1 MQYDFDTPIDRTHT
15 WSIKHDF
22 KKENGKADDILPLWV
37 ADMDFR
43 SPDSVVEA
51 LKKAVDHG
59 IFGYSRADESYF
71 DAVAAWYQKR
81 HHLTLQPEWMTCTP
95 GIVFALSIAVRAF
108 TQEGDAVLIQPPV
121 YHPFSR
127 AILRNKRTLVEN
139 PLVLKD
145 GHYEMDLEEL
155 EQKVLDEHVKLM
167 ILCNPHNPVG
177 RVWTREELTALADI
191 CLRHHV
197 YVISDEIHGDFVW
210 QGHEQ
215 TPYAS
220 ISEEACLHSM
230 MCTAPSKTFNLAGMA
245 TSNLFIPDPEMR
257 RKFRSELLDVGQEN
271 MNRLGLFACRAAM
284 KAAVYYDLQDMSK
297 TGTKVSVN
305 RGRLQ
310 LLGLAI
316 HVAGD
321 TYAHKAMVDVTDGGK
336 ELDTIYA
343 KHLNNI
349 KPYLVKPAQGM
360 TPIINKAKSSEGLT
374 TAHLGQNYFKND
386 KVSKKR
392 ANDYYTDSI
401 TYMAKRYSVAT
412 QVATGKLLNYYNNK
426 ANFSIFVFCPYELKK
441 KGNQTYASIYNYKLL
456 KLTQNVQDAGY
467 RYADYSTGKNN
478 TYNTSDWSRLS
489 HN

>member
-145 GHYEMDLEEL
+145 GHYEMDLEDL

-197 YVISDEIHGDFVW
+197 FVISVEFHGVFVW
-210 QGHEQ
+210 HGHEQ

-220 ISEEACLHSM
+220 ISEDACLHSM

-271 MNRLGLFACRAAM
+271 MNRLGLFACRAAYEGGGEWLDQLIGYLAGNLALVRDFC
-284 KAAVYYDLQDMSK
+284 KNRVPQIQLVEPE
-297 TGTKVSVN
+297 GTY
-305 RGRLQ
+305 
-310 LLGLAI
+310 LAWL
-316 HVAGD
+316 D
-321 TYAHKAMVDVTDGGK
+321 CR
-336 ELDTIYA
+336 EL
-343 KHLNNI
+343 
-349 KPYLVKPAQGM
+349 GM
-360 TPIINKAKSSEGLT
+360 TDDELMAFFSDEAKVWLDPGTHSGEQGSGFMRFNLGSSRSVIAQALDQIE
-374 TAHLGQNYFKND
+374 AAW
-386 KVSKKR
+386 KKR
-392 ANDYYTDSI
+392 NA
-401 TYMAKRYSVAT
+401 
-412 QVATGKLLNYYNNK
+412 
-426 ANFSIFVFCPYELKK
+426 
-441 KGNQTYASIYNYKLL
+441 
-456 KLTQNVQDAGY
+456 
-467 RYADYSTGKNN
+467 
-478 TYNTSDWSRLS
+478 
-489 HN
+489 

>member
-145 GHYEMDLEEL
+145 GHYEMDLVDL

-271 MNRLGLFACRAAM
+271 MNRLGLFACRAAYEGGGEWLDQLIGYLAGNLALVRDFC
-284 KAAVYYDLQDMSK
+284 KNRVPQIQLVEPE
-297 TGTKVSVN
+297 GTY
-305 RGRLQ
+305 
-310 LLGLAI
+310 LAWL
-316 HVAGD
+316 D
-321 TYAHKAMVDVTDGGK
+321 CR
-336 ELDTIYA
+336 EL
-343 KHLNNI
+343 
-349 KPYLVKPAQGM
+349 GM
-360 TPIINKAKSSEGLT
+360 TDDELMAFFSNEAKVWLDPGTHSGEQGSGFMRFNLGSSRSVIAQALDQIE
-374 TAHLGQNYFKND
+374 AAW
-386 KVSKKR
+386 KKR
-392 ANDYYTDSI
+392 NA
-401 TYMAKRYSVAT
+401 
-412 QVATGKLLNYYNNK
+412 
-426 ANFSIFVFCPYELKK
+426 
-441 KGNQTYASIYNYKLL
+441 
-456 KLTQNVQDAGY
+456 
-467 RYADYSTGKNN
+467 
-478 TYNTSDWSRLS
+478 
-489 HN
+489 

>member
-271 MNRLGLFACRAAM
+271 MNRLGLFACRAAYEGGGEWLDQLIGYLAGNLALVRDFC
-284 KAAVYYDLQDMSK
+284 KNRVPQIQLVEPE
-297 TGTKVSVN
+297 GTY
-305 RGRLQ
+305 
-310 LLGLAI
+310 LAWL
-316 HVAGD
+316 D
-321 TYAHKAMVDVTDGGK
+321 CR
-336 ELDTIYA
+336 EL
-343 KHLNNI
+343 
-349 KPYLVKPAQGM
+349 GM
-360 TPIINKAKSSEGLT
+360 TDDELMAFFSNEAKVWLDPGTHSGEQGSGFMRFNLGSSRSVIAQALDQIE
-374 TAHLGQNYFKND
+374 AAWKNG
-386 KVSKKR
+386 
-392 ANDYYTDSI
+392 
-401 TYMAKRYSVAT
+401 M
-412 QVATGKLLNYYNNK
+412 
-426 ANFSIFVFCPYELKK
+426 
-441 KGNQTYASIYNYKLL
+441 
-456 KLTQNVQDAGY
+456 
-467 RYADYSTGKNN
+467 
-478 TYNTSDWSRLS
+478 
-489 HN
+489 HNEK

>member
-145 GHYEMDLEEL
+145 GHYEMDLEDL
-155 EQKVLDEHVKLM
+155 KQKVLDEHVKLM

-271 MNRLGLFACRAAM
+271 MNRLGLFACRAAYEGGGEWLDQLIGYLAGNLALVRDFC
-284 KAAVYYDLQDMSK
+284 KNRVPQIQLVEPE
-297 TGTKVSVN
+297 GTY
-305 RGRLQ
+305 
-310 LLGLAI
+310 LAWL
-316 HVAGD
+316 D
-321 TYAHKAMVDVTDGGK
+321 CR
-336 ELDTIYA
+336 EL
-343 KHLNNI
+343 
-349 KPYLVKPAQGM
+349 GM
-360 TPIINKAKSSEGLT
+360 TDDELMAFFSDEAKVWLDPGTHSGEQGSGFMRFNLGSSRSVIAQALDQIE
-374 TAHLGQNYFKND
+374 AAW
-386 KVSKKR
+386 KKR
-392 ANDYYTDSI
+392 NA
-401 TYMAKRYSVAT
+401 
-412 QVATGKLLNYYNNK
+412 
-426 ANFSIFVFCPYELKK
+426 
-441 KGNQTYASIYNYKLL
+441 
-456 KLTQNVQDAGY
+456 
-467 RYADYSTGKNN
+467 
-478 TYNTSDWSRLS
+478 
-489 HN
+489 

>member
-197 YVISDEIHGDFVW
+197 YVVSDEIHGDFVW

-271 MNRLGLFACRAAM
+271 MNRLGLFACRAAYEGGGEWLDQLIGYLAGNLALVRDFC
-284 KAAVYYDLQDMSK
+284 KNRVPQIQLVEPE
-297 TGTKVSVN
+297 GTY
-305 RGRLQ
+305 
-310 LLGLAI
+310 LAWL
-316 HVAGD
+316 D
-321 TYAHKAMVDVTDGGK
+321 CR
-336 ELDTIYA
+336 EL
-343 KHLNNI
+343 
-349 KPYLVKPAQGM
+349 GM
-360 TPIINKAKSSEGLT
+360 TDDELMAFFSDDAKVWLDPGTHSGEQGSGFMRFNLGSSRSVIAQALDQIE
-374 TAHLGQNYFKND
+374 AAW
-386 KVSKKR
+386 KKR
-392 ANDYYTDSI
+392 NA
-401 TYMAKRYSVAT
+401 
-412 QVATGKLLNYYNNK
+412 Q
-426 ANFSIFVFCPYELKK
+426 
-441 KGNQTYASIYNYKLL
+441 
-456 KLTQNVQDAGY
+456 
-467 RYADYSTGKNN
+467 
-478 TYNTSDWSRLS
+478 
-489 HN
+489 

>member
-220 ISEEACLHSM
+220 IPEEACLHSM

-271 MNRLGLFACRAAM
+271 MNRLGLFACRAAYEGGGEWLDQLIGYLAGNLALVRDFC
-284 KAAVYYDLQDMSK
+284 KNRVPQIQLVEPE
-297 TGTKVSVN
+297 GTY
-305 RGRLQ
+305 
-310 LLGLAI
+310 LAWL
-316 HVAGD
+316 D
-321 TYAHKAMVDVTDGGK
+321 CR
-336 ELDTIYA
+336 EL
-343 KHLNNI
+343 
-349 KPYLVKPAQGM
+349 GM
-360 TPIINKAKSSEGLT
+360 TDDELMAFFSNEAKVWLDPGTHSGEQGSGFMRFNLGSSRSVIAQALDQIE
-374 TAHLGQNYFKND
+374 AAW
-386 KVSKKR
+386 KKR
-392 ANDYYTDSI
+392 NA
-401 TYMAKRYSVAT
+401 
-412 QVATGKLLNYYNNK
+412 
-426 ANFSIFVFCPYELKK
+426 
-441 KGNQTYASIYNYKLL
+441 
-456 KLTQNVQDAGY
+456 
-467 RYADYSTGKNN
+467 
-478 TYNTSDWSRLS
+478 
-489 HN
+489 

>member
-145 GHYEMDLEEL
+145 GHYEMDLEDL

-271 MNRLGLFACRAAM
+271 MNRLGLFACRAAYEGGGEWLDQLIGYLAGNLALVRDFC
-284 KAAVYYDLQDMSK
+284 KNRVPQIQLVEPE
-297 TGTKVSVN
+297 GTY
-305 RGRLQ
+305 
-310 LLGLAI
+310 LAWL
-316 HVAGD
+316 D
-321 TYAHKAMVDVTDGGK
+321 CR
-336 ELDTIYA
+336 EL
-343 KHLNNI
+343 
-349 KPYLVKPAQGM
+349 GM
-360 TPIINKAKSSEGLT
+360 TYDELMAFFSDEAKVWLDPGTHSGEQGSGFMRFNLGSSRSVIAQALDQIE
-374 TAHLGQNYFKND
+374 AAW
-386 KVSKKR
+386 KKR
-392 ANDYYTDSI
+392 NA
-401 TYMAKRYSVAT
+401 
-412 QVATGKLLNYYNNK
+412 
-426 ANFSIFVFCPYELKK
+426 
-441 KGNQTYASIYNYKLL
+441 
-456 KLTQNVQDAGY
+456 
-467 RYADYSTGKNN
+467 
-478 TYNTSDWSRLS
+478 
-489 HN
+489 

>member
-145 GHYEMDLEEL
+145 GHYEMDLEDL

-257 RKFRSELLDVGQEN
+257 RKFRSELLEVGQEN
-271 MNRLGLFACRAAM
+271 MNRLGLFACRAAYEGGGEWLDQLIGYLAGNLALVRDFC
-284 KAAVYYDLQDMSK
+284 KNRVPQIQLVEPE
-297 TGTKVSVN
+297 GTY
-305 RGRLQ
+305 
-310 LLGLAI
+310 LAWL
-316 HVAGD
+316 D
-321 TYAHKAMVDVTDGGK
+321 CR
-336 ELDTIYA
+336 EL
-343 KHLNNI
+343 
-349 KPYLVKPAQGM
+349 GM
-360 TPIINKAKSSEGLT
+360 TDDELMAFFSDEAKVWLDPGTHSGEQGSGFMRFNLGSSRSVIAQALDQIE
-374 TAHLGQNYFKND
+374 AAW
-386 KVSKKR
+386 KKR
-392 ANDYYTDSI
+392 NA
-401 TYMAKRYSVAT
+401 
-412 QVATGKLLNYYNNK
+412 
-426 ANFSIFVFCPYELKK
+426 
-441 KGNQTYASIYNYKLL
+441 
-456 KLTQNVQDAGY
+456 
-467 RYADYSTGKNN
+467 
-478 TYNTSDWSRLS
+478 
-489 HN
+489 

>member
-145 GHYEMDLEEL
+145 GYYEMDLEEL

-271 MNRLGLFACRAAM
+271 MNRLGLFACRAAYEGGGEWLDQLIGYLAGNLALVRDFC
-284 KAAVYYDLQDMSK
+284 KNRVPQIQLVEPE
-297 TGTKVSVN
+297 GTY
-305 RGRLQ
+305 
-310 LLGLAI
+310 LAWL
-316 HVAGD
+316 D
-321 TYAHKAMVDVTDGGK
+321 CR
-336 ELDTIYA
+336 EL
-343 KHLNNI
+343 
-349 KPYLVKPAQGM
+349 GM
-360 TPIINKAKSSEGLT
+360 TDDELMAFFSNEAKVWLDPGTHSGEQGSGFMRFNLGSSRSVIAQALDQIE
-374 TAHLGQNYFKND
+374 AAW
-386 KVSKKR
+386 KKR
-392 ANDYYTDSI
+392 NA
-401 TYMAKRYSVAT
+401 
-412 QVATGKLLNYYNNK
+412 
-426 ANFSIFVFCPYELKK
+426 
-441 KGNQTYASIYNYKLL
+441 
-456 KLTQNVQDAGY
+456 
-467 RYADYSTGKNN
+467 
-478 TYNTSDWSRLS
+478 
-489 HN
+489 

>member
-271 MNRLGLFACRAAM
+271 MNRLGLFACRAAYEGGGEWLDQLIGYLAGNLALVRDFC
-284 KAAVYYDLQDMSK
+284 KNRVPQIQLVEPE
-297 TGTKVSVN
+297 GTY
-305 RGRLQ
+305 
-310 LLGLAI
+310 LAWL
-316 HVAGD
+316 D
-321 TYAHKAMVDVTDGGK
+321 CC
-336 ELDTIYA
+336 EL
-343 KHLNNI
+343 
-349 KPYLVKPAQGM
+349 GM
-360 TPIINKAKSSEGLT
+360 TDDELMAFFSNEAKVWLDPGTHSGEQGSGFMRFNLGSSRSVIAQALDQIE
-374 TAHLGQNYFKND
+374 AAW
-386 KVSKKR
+386 KKR
-392 ANDYYTDSI
+392 NA
-401 TYMAKRYSVAT
+401 
-412 QVATGKLLNYYNNK
+412 
-426 ANFSIFVFCPYELKK
+426 
-441 KGNQTYASIYNYKLL
+441 
-456 KLTQNVQDAGY
+456 
-467 RYADYSTGKNN
+467 
-478 TYNTSDWSRLS
+478 
-489 HN
+489 

>member
-210 QGHEQ
+210 QEHEQ

-271 MNRLGLFACRAAM
+271 MNRLGLFACRAAYEGGGEWLDQLIGYLAGNLALVRDFC
-284 KAAVYYDLQDMSK
+284 KNRVPQIQLVEPE
-297 TGTKVSVN
+297 GTY
-305 RGRLQ
+305 
-310 LLGLAI
+310 LAWL
-316 HVAGD
+316 D
-321 TYAHKAMVDVTDGGK
+321 CR
-336 ELDTIYA
+336 EL
-343 KHLNNI
+343 
-349 KPYLVKPAQGM
+349 GM
-360 TPIINKAKSSEGLT
+360 TDDELMAFFSDEAKVWLDPGTHSGEQGSGFMRFNLGSSRSVIAQALDQIE
-374 TAHLGQNYFKND
+374 AAW
-386 KVSKKR
+386 KKR
-392 ANDYYTDSI
+392 NA
-401 TYMAKRYSVAT
+401 
-412 QVATGKLLNYYNNK
+412 
-426 ANFSIFVFCPYELKK
+426 
-441 KGNQTYASIYNYKLL
+441 
-456 KLTQNVQDAGY
+456 
-467 RYADYSTGKNN
+467 
-478 TYNTSDWSRLS
+478 
-489 HN
+489 

>member
-145 GHYEMDLEEL
+145 GHYEMDLEDL

-177 RVWTREELTALADI
+177 RVWTWEELTALADI

-271 MNRLGLFACRAAM
+271 MNRLGLFACRAAYEGGGEWLDQLIGYLAGNLALVRDFC
-284 KAAVYYDLQDMSK
+284 KNRVPQIQLVEPE
-297 TGTKVSVN
+297 GTY
-305 RGRLQ
+305 
-310 LLGLAI
+310 LAWL
-316 HVAGD
+316 D
-321 TYAHKAMVDVTDGGK
+321 CR
-336 ELDTIYA
+336 EL
-343 KHLNNI
+343 
-349 KPYLVKPAQGM
+349 GM
-360 TPIINKAKSSEGLT
+360 TDDELMAFFSDDAKVWLDPGTHSGEQGSGFMRFNLGSSRSVIAQALDQIE
-374 TAHLGQNYFKND
+374 AAW
-386 KVSKKR
+386 KKR
-392 ANDYYTDSI
+392 NA
-401 TYMAKRYSVAT
+401 
-412 QVATGKLLNYYNNK
+412 
-426 ANFSIFVFCPYELKK
+426 
-441 KGNQTYASIYNYKLL
+441 
-456 KLTQNVQDAGY
+456 
-467 RYADYSTGKNN
+467 
-478 TYNTSDWSRLS
+478 
-489 HN
+489 

>member
-145 GHYEMDLEEL
+145 GHYEMDLEDL

-271 MNRLGLFACRAAM
+271 MNRLGLFACRAAYEGGGEWLDQLIGYLAGNLALVRDFC
-284 KAAVYYDLQDMSK
+284 KNRVPQIQLVEPE
-297 TGTKVSVN
+297 GTY
-305 RGRLQ
+305 
-310 LLGLAI
+310 LAWL
-316 HVAGD
+316 D
-321 TYAHKAMVDVTDGGK
+321 CR
-336 ELDTIYA
+336 EL
-343 KHLNNI
+343 
-349 KPYLVKPAQGM
+349 GM
-360 TPIINKAKSSEGLT
+360 TDDELMAFFSDDAKVWLDPGTHSGEQGSGFMRFNLGSSRSVIAQALDQIE
-374 TAHLGQNYFKND
+374 AAW
-386 KVSKKR
+386 KKR
-392 ANDYYTDSI
+392 NA
-401 TYMAKRYSVAT
+401 
-412 QVATGKLLNYYNNK
+412 
-426 ANFSIFVFCPYELKK
+426 
-441 KGNQTYASIYNYKLL
+441 
-456 KLTQNVQDAGY
+456 
-467 RYADYSTGKNN
+467 
-478 TYNTSDWSRLS
+478 
-489 HN
+489 

>member
-108 TQEGDAVLIQPPV
+108 SQEGDAVLIQPPV

-145 GHYEMDLEEL
+145 GHYEMDLEDL

-210 QGHEQ
+210 RGHEQ

-271 MNRLGLFACRAAM
+271 MNRLGLFACRAAYEGGGEWLDQLIGYLAGNLALVRDFC
-284 KAAVYYDLQDMSK
+284 KNRVPQIQLVEPE
-297 TGTKVSVN
+297 GTY
-305 RGRLQ
+305 
-310 LLGLAI
+310 LAWL
-316 HVAGD
+316 D
-321 TYAHKAMVDVTDGGK
+321 CR
-336 ELDTIYA
+336 EL
-343 KHLNNI
+343 
-349 KPYLVKPAQGM
+349 GM
-360 TPIINKAKSSEGLT
+360 TDDELMAFFSDEAKVWLDPGTHSGEQGSGFMRFNLGSSRSVISQALDQIE
-374 TAHLGQNYFKND
+374 AAW
-386 KVSKKR
+386 KKR
-392 ANDYYTDSI
+392 NA
-401 TYMAKRYSVAT
+401 
-412 QVATGKLLNYYNNK
+412 
-426 ANFSIFVFCPYELKK
+426 
-441 KGNQTYASIYNYKLL
+441 
-456 KLTQNVQDAGY
+456 
-467 RYADYSTGKNN
+467 
-478 TYNTSDWSRLS
+478 
-489 HN
+489 

>member
-145 GHYEMDLEEL
+145 GHYEMDLEDL

-271 MNRLGLFACRAAM
+271 MNRLGLFACRAAYEGGGEWLDQLIGYLAGNLALVRDFC
-284 KAAVYYDLQDMSK
+284 KNRVPQIQLVEPE
-297 TGTKVSVN
+297 GTY
-305 RGRLQ
+305 
-310 LLGLAI
+310 LAWL
-316 HVAGD
+316 D
-321 TYAHKAMVDVTDGGK
+321 CR
-336 ELDTIYA
+336 EL
-343 KHLNNI
+343 
-349 KPYLVKPAQGM
+349 GM
-360 TPIINKAKSSEGLT
+360 TDDELMAFFSDEAKVWLDPGTHSGKQGSGFMRFNLGSSRSVIAQALDQIE
-374 TAHLGQNYFKND
+374 AAW
-386 KVSKKR
+386 KKR
-392 ANDYYTDSI
+392 NA
-401 TYMAKRYSVAT
+401 
-412 QVATGKLLNYYNNK
+412 
-426 ANFSIFVFCPYELKK
+426 
-441 KGNQTYASIYNYKLL
+441 
-456 KLTQNVQDAGY
+456 
-467 RYADYSTGKNN
+467 
-478 TYNTSDWSRLS
+478 
-489 HN
+489 

>member
-22 KKENGKADDILPLWV
+22 KKENGKADNILPLWV

-271 MNRLGLFACRAAM
+271 MNRLGLFACRAAYEGGGEWLDQLIGYLAGNLALVRDFC
-284 KAAVYYDLQDMSK
+284 KNRVPQIQLVEPE
-297 TGTKVSVN
+297 GTY
-305 RGRLQ
+305 
-310 LLGLAI
+310 LAWL
-316 HVAGD
+316 D
-321 TYAHKAMVDVTDGGK
+321 CR
-336 ELDTIYA
+336 EL
-343 KHLNNI
+343 
-349 KPYLVKPAQGM
+349 GM
-360 TPIINKAKSSEGLT
+360 TDDELMAFFSDEAKVWLDPGTHSGEQGSGFMRFNLGSSRSVIAQALDQIE
-374 TAHLGQNYFKND
+374 AAW
-386 KVSKKR
+386 KKR
-392 ANDYYTDSI
+392 NA
-401 TYMAKRYSVAT
+401 
-412 QVATGKLLNYYNNK
+412 
-426 ANFSIFVFCPYELKK
+426 
-441 KGNQTYASIYNYKLL
+441 
-456 KLTQNVQDAGY
+456 
-467 RYADYSTGKNN
+467 
-478 TYNTSDWSRLS
+478 
-489 HN
+489 

>member
-71 DAVAAWYQKR
+71 DAV
-81 HHLTLQPEWMTCTP
+81 TLQPEWMTCTP

-145 GHYEMDLEEL
+145 GHYEMDLEDL

-271 MNRLGLFACRAAM
+271 MNRLGLFACRAAYEGGGEWLDQLIGYLAGNLALVRDFC
-284 KAAVYYDLQDMSK
+284 KNRVPQIQLVEPE
-297 TGTKVSVN
+297 GTY
-305 RGRLQ
+305 
-310 LLGLAI
+310 LAWL
-316 HVAGD
+316 D
-321 TYAHKAMVDVTDGGK
+321 CR
-336 ELDTIYA
+336 EL
-343 KHLNNI
+343 
-349 KPYLVKPAQGM
+349 GM
-360 TPIINKAKSSEGLT
+360 TDDELMAFFSNEAKVWLDPGTHSGEQGSGFMRFNLGSSRSVIAQALDQIE
-374 TAHLGQNYFKND
+374 AAW
-386 KVSKKR
+386 KKR
-392 ANDYYTDSI
+392 NA
-401 TYMAKRYSVAT
+401 
-412 QVATGKLLNYYNNK
+412 
-426 ANFSIFVFCPYELKK
+426 
-441 KGNQTYASIYNYKLL
+441 
-456 KLTQNVQDAGY
+456 
-467 RYADYSTGKNN
+467 
-478 TYNTSDWSRLS
+478 
-489 HN
+489 

>member
-145 GHYEMDLEEL
+145 GHYEMDLEDL

-177 RVWTREELTALADI
+177 RVWTREELTALSDI

-271 MNRLGLFACRAAM
+271 MNRLGLFACRAAYEGGGEWLDQLIGYLAGNLALVRDFC
-284 KAAVYYDLQDMSK
+284 KNRVPQIQLVEPE
-297 TGTKVSVN
+297 GTY
-305 RGRLQ
+305 
-310 LLGLAI
+310 LAWL
-316 HVAGD
+316 D
-321 TYAHKAMVDVTDGGK
+321 CR
-336 ELDTIYA
+336 EL
-343 KHLNNI
+343 
-349 KPYLVKPAQGM
+349 GM
-360 TPIINKAKSSEGLT
+360 TDDELMAFFSNEAKVWLDPGTHSGEQGSGFMRFNLGSSRSVIAQALDQIE
-374 TAHLGQNYFKND
+374 AAW
-386 KVSKKR
+386 KKR
-392 ANDYYTDSI
+392 NA
-401 TYMAKRYSVAT
+401 
-412 QVATGKLLNYYNNK
+412 
-426 ANFSIFVFCPYELKK
+426 
-441 KGNQTYASIYNYKLL
+441 
-456 KLTQNVQDAGY
+456 
-467 RYADYSTGKNN
+467 
-478 TYNTSDWSRLS
+478 
-489 HN
+489 

>member
-59 IFGYSRADESYF
+59 IFGYSWADESYF

-230 MCTAPSKTFNLAGMA
+230 MCTAPSKTFNLAGMV

-271 MNRLGLFACRAAM
+271 MNRLGLFACRAAYESGGEWLDQLIGYLAGNLALVRDFC
-284 KAAVYYDLQDMSK
+284 KNRVPQIQLVEPE
-297 TGTKVSVN
+297 GTY
-305 RGRLQ
+305 
-310 LLGLAI
+310 LAWL
-316 HVAGD
+316 D
-321 TYAHKAMVDVTDGGK
+321 CR
-336 ELDTIYA
+336 EL
-343 KHLNNI
+343 
-349 KPYLVKPAQGM
+349 GM
-360 TPIINKAKSSEGLT
+360 TDDELMAFFSDDAKVWLDPGTHSGEQGSAFMRFNLGSSRSVIAQALDQIE
-374 TAHLGQNYFKND
+374 AAW
-386 KVSKKR
+386 KKR
-392 ANDYYTDSI
+392 NA
-401 TYMAKRYSVAT
+401 
-412 QVATGKLLNYYNNK
+412 
-426 ANFSIFVFCPYELKK
+426 
-441 KGNQTYASIYNYKLL
+441 
-456 KLTQNVQDAGY
+456 
-467 RYADYSTGKNN
+467 
-478 TYNTSDWSRLS
+478 
-489 HN
+489 

>member
-108 TQEGDAVLIQPPV
+108 SQEGDAVLIQPPV

-145 GHYEMDLEEL
+145 GHYEMDLEDL

-177 RVWTREELTALADI
+177 RVWTREELTALVDI

-210 QGHEQ
+210 RGHEQ

-271 MNRLGLFACRAAM
+271 MNRLGLFACRAAYEGGGEWLDQLIGYLAGNLALVRDFC
-284 KAAVYYDLQDMSK
+284 KNRVPQIQLVEPE
-297 TGTKVSVN
+297 GTY
-305 RGRLQ
+305 
-310 LLGLAI
+310 LAWL
-316 HVAGD
+316 D
-321 TYAHKAMVDVTDGGK
+321 CR
-336 ELDTIYA
+336 EL
-343 KHLNNI
+343 
-349 KPYLVKPAQGM
+349 GM
-360 TPIINKAKSSEGLT
+360 TDDELMAFFSDEAKVWLDPGTHSGEQGSGFMRFNLGSSRSVIAQALDQIE
-374 TAHLGQNYFKND
+374 AAW
-386 KVSKKR
+386 KKR
-392 ANDYYTDSI
+392 NA
-401 TYMAKRYSVAT
+401 
-412 QVATGKLLNYYNNK
+412 
-426 ANFSIFVFCPYELKK
+426 
-441 KGNQTYASIYNYKLL
+441 
-456 KLTQNVQDAGY
+456 
-467 RYADYSTGKNN
+467 
-478 TYNTSDWSRLS
+478 
-489 HN
+489 

>member
-59 IFGYSRADESYF
+59 IFGYSRAEESYF

-271 MNRLGLFACRAAM
+271 MNRLGLFACRAAYEGGGEWLDQLIGYLAGNLALVRDFC
-284 KAAVYYDLQDMSK
+284 KNRVPQIQLVEPE
-297 TGTKVSVN
+297 GTY
-305 RGRLQ
+305 
-310 LLGLAI
+310 LAWL
-316 HVAGD
+316 D
-321 TYAHKAMVDVTDGGK
+321 CR
-336 ELDTIYA
+336 EL
-343 KHLNNI
+343 
-349 KPYLVKPAQGM
+349 GM
-360 TPIINKAKSSEGLT
+360 TDDELMAFFSDDAKVWLDPGTHSGEQGSGFMRFNLGSSRSVIAQALDQIE
-374 TAHLGQNYFKND
+374 AAW
-386 KVSKKR
+386 KKR
-392 ANDYYTDSI
+392 NA
-401 TYMAKRYSVAT
+401 
-412 QVATGKLLNYYNNK
+412 
-426 ANFSIFVFCPYELKK
+426 
-441 KGNQTYASIYNYKLL
+441 
-456 KLTQNVQDAGY
+456 
-467 RYADYSTGKNN
+467 
-478 TYNTSDWSRLS
+478 
-489 HN
+489 

>member
-108 TQEGDAVLIQPPV
+108 SQEDDAVLIQPPV

-145 GHYEMDLEEL
+145 GHYEMDLEDL

-271 MNRLGLFACRAAM
+271 MNRLGLFACRAAYEGGGEWLDQLIGYLAGNLALVRDFC
-284 KAAVYYDLQDMSK
+284 KNRVPQIQLVEPE
-297 TGTKVSVN
+297 GTY
-305 RGRLQ
+305 
-310 LLGLAI
+310 LAWL
-316 HVAGD
+316 D
-321 TYAHKAMVDVTDGGK
+321 CR
-336 ELDTIYA
+336 EL
-343 KHLNNI
+343 
-349 KPYLVKPAQGM
+349 GM
-360 TPIINKAKSSEGLT
+360 TDDELMAFFSDEAKVWLDPGTHSGEQGSGFMRFNLGSSRSVIAQALDQIE
-374 TAHLGQNYFKND
+374 AAW
-386 KVSKKR
+386 KKR
-392 ANDYYTDSI
+392 NA
-401 TYMAKRYSVAT
+401 
-412 QVATGKLLNYYNNK
+412 
-426 ANFSIFVFCPYELKK
+426 
-441 KGNQTYASIYNYKLL
+441 
-456 KLTQNVQDAGY
+456 
-467 RYADYSTGKNN
+467 
-478 TYNTSDWSRLS
+478 
-489 HN
+489 

>member
-43 SPDSVVEA
+43 SPDSVAEA

-145 GHYEMDLEEL
+145 GHYEMDLEDL

-271 MNRLGLFACRAAM
+271 MNRLGLFACRAAYEGGGEWLDQLIGYLAGNLALVRDFC
-284 KAAVYYDLQDMSK
+284 KNRVPQIQLVEPE
-297 TGTKVSVN
+297 GTY
-305 RGRLQ
+305 
-310 LLGLAI
+310 LAWL
-316 HVAGD
+316 D
-321 TYAHKAMVDVTDGGK
+321 CR
-336 ELDTIYA
+336 EL
-343 KHLNNI
+343 
-349 KPYLVKPAQGM
+349 GM
-360 TPIINKAKSSEGLT
+360 TDDELMAFFSDEAKVWLDPGTHSGEQGSGFMRFNLGSSRSVIAQALDQIE
-374 TAHLGQNYFKND
+374 AAW
-386 KVSKKR
+386 KKR
-392 ANDYYTDSI
+392 NA
-401 TYMAKRYSVAT
+401 
-412 QVATGKLLNYYNNK
+412 
-426 ANFSIFVFCPYELKK
+426 
-441 KGNQTYASIYNYKLL
+441 
-456 KLTQNVQDAGY
+456 
-467 RYADYSTGKNN
+467 
-478 TYNTSDWSRLS
+478 
-489 HN
+489 

>member
-71 DAVAAWYQKR
+71 DAVAAWSQKR

-271 MNRLGLFACRAAM
+271 MNRLGLFACRAAYEGGGEWLDQLIGYLAGNLALVRDFC
-284 KAAVYYDLQDMSK
+284 KNRVPQIQLVEPE
-297 TGTKVSVN
+297 GTY
-305 RGRLQ
+305 
-310 LLGLAI
+310 LAWL
-316 HVAGD
+316 D
-321 TYAHKAMVDVTDGGK
+321 CR
-336 ELDTIYA
+336 EL
-343 KHLNNI
+343 
-349 KPYLVKPAQGM
+349 GM
-360 TPIINKAKSSEGLT
+360 TDDELMAFFSDDAKVWLDPGTHSGEQGSGFMRFNLGSSRSVIAQALDQIE
-374 TAHLGQNYFKND
+374 AAW
-386 KVSKKR
+386 KKR
-392 ANDYYTDSI
+392 NA
-401 TYMAKRYSVAT
+401 
-412 QVATGKLLNYYNNK
+412 Q
-426 ANFSIFVFCPYELKK
+426 
-441 KGNQTYASIYNYKLL
+441 
-456 KLTQNVQDAGY
+456 
-467 RYADYSTGKNN
+467 
-478 TYNTSDWSRLS
+478 
-489 HN
+489 

>member
-177 RVWTREELTALADI
+177 RVWTREELTALADV

-271 MNRLGLFACRAAM
+271 MNRLGLFACRAAYEGGGEWLDQLIGYLAGNLALVRDFC
-284 KAAVYYDLQDMSK
+284 KNRVPQIQLVEPE
-297 TGTKVSVN
+297 GTY
-305 RGRLQ
+305 
-310 LLGLAI
+310 LAWL
-316 HVAGD
+316 D
-321 TYAHKAMVDVTDGGK
+321 CR
-336 ELDTIYA
+336 EL
-343 KHLNNI
+343 
-349 KPYLVKPAQGM
+349 GM
-360 TPIINKAKSSEGLT
+360 TDDELMAFFSNEAKVWLDPGTHSGEQGSGFMRFNLGSSRSVIAQALDQIE
-374 TAHLGQNYFKND
+374 AAW
-386 KVSKKR
+386 KKR
-392 ANDYYTDSI
+392 NA
-401 TYMAKRYSVAT
+401 
-412 QVATGKLLNYYNNK
+412 
-426 ANFSIFVFCPYELKK
+426 
-441 KGNQTYASIYNYKLL
+441 
-456 KLTQNVQDAGY
+456 
-467 RYADYSTGKNN
+467 
-478 TYNTSDWSRLS
+478 
-489 HN
+489 

>member
-1 MQYDFDTPIDRTHT
+1 MPYDFDTPIDRTHT

-145 GHYEMDLEEL
+145 GHYEMDLEDL

-210 QGHEQ
+210 HEQ

-271 MNRLGLFACRAAM
+271 MNRLGLFACRAAYEGGGEWLDQLIGYLAGNLALVRDFC
-284 KAAVYYDLQDMSK
+284 KNRVPQIQLVEPE
-297 TGTKVSVN
+297 GTY
-305 RGRLQ
+305 
-310 LLGLAI
+310 LAWL
-316 HVAGD
+316 D
-321 TYAHKAMVDVTDGGK
+321 CR
-336 ELDTIYA
+336 EL
-343 KHLNNI
+343 
-349 KPYLVKPAQGM
+349 GM
-360 TPIINKAKSSEGLT
+360 TDDELMAFFSDEAKVWLDPGTHSGEQGSGFMRFNLGSSRSVIAQALDQIE
-374 TAHLGQNYFKND
+374 AAW
-386 KVSKKR
+386 KKR
-392 ANDYYTDSI
+392 NA
-401 TYMAKRYSVAT
+401 
-412 QVATGKLLNYYNNK
+412 
-426 ANFSIFVFCPYELKK
+426 
-441 KGNQTYASIYNYKLL
+441 
-456 KLTQNVQDAGY
+456 
-467 RYADYSTGKNN
+467 
-478 TYNTSDWSRLS
+478 
-489 HN
+489 

>member
-145 GHYEMDLEEL
+145 GHYEMDLEDL

-177 RVWTREELTALADI
+177 RVWTREEPTALADI

-210 QGHEQ
+210 RGHEQ

-271 MNRLGLFACRAAM
+271 MNRLGLFACRAAYEGGGEWLDQLIGYLAGNLALVRDFC
-284 KAAVYYDLQDMSK
+284 KNRVPQIQLVEPE
-297 TGTKVSVN
+297 GTY
-305 RGRLQ
+305 
-310 LLGLAI
+310 LAWL
-316 HVAGD
+316 D
-321 TYAHKAMVDVTDGGK
+321 CR
-336 ELDTIYA
+336 EL
-343 KHLNNI
+343 
-349 KPYLVKPAQGM
+349 GM
-360 TPIINKAKSSEGLT
+360 TDDELMAFFSDEAKVWLDPGTHSGEQGSGFMRFNLGSSRSVIAQALDQIE
-374 TAHLGQNYFKND
+374 AAW
-386 KVSKKR
+386 KKR
-392 ANDYYTDSI
+392 NA
-401 TYMAKRYSVAT
+401 
-412 QVATGKLLNYYNNK
+412 
-426 ANFSIFVFCPYELKK
+426 
-441 KGNQTYASIYNYKLL
+441 
-456 KLTQNVQDAGY
+456 
-467 RYADYSTGKNN
+467 
-478 TYNTSDWSRLS
+478 
-489 HN
+489 

>member
-22 KKENGKADDILPLWV
+22 KKENGKADDILPFWV

-145 GHYEMDLEEL
+145 GHYEMDLEDL

-271 MNRLGLFACRAAM
+271 MNRLGLFACRAAYEGGGEWLDQLIGYLAGNLALVRDFC
-284 KAAVYYDLQDMSK
+284 KNRVPQIQLVEPE
-297 TGTKVSVN
+297 GTY
-305 RGRLQ
+305 
-310 LLGLAI
+310 LAWL
-316 HVAGD
+316 D
-321 TYAHKAMVDVTDGGK
+321 CR
-336 ELDTIYA
+336 EL
-343 KHLNNI
+343 
-349 KPYLVKPAQGM
+349 GM
-360 TPIINKAKSSEGLT
+360 TDDELMAFFSDDAKVWLDPGTHSGEQGSGFMRFNLGSSRSVIAQALDQIE
-374 TAHLGQNYFKND
+374 AAW
-386 KVSKKR
+386 KKR
-392 ANDYYTDSI
+392 NA
-401 TYMAKRYSVAT
+401 
-412 QVATGKLLNYYNNK
+412 
-426 ANFSIFVFCPYELKK
+426 
-441 KGNQTYASIYNYKLL
+441 
-456 KLTQNVQDAGY
+456 
-467 RYADYSTGKNN
+467 
-478 TYNTSDWSRLS
+478 
-489 HN
+489 

>member
-145 GHYEMDLEEL
+145 GHYEMDLEDL

-220 ISEEACLHSM
+220 ISEDACLHSM

-271 MNRLGLFACRAAM
+271 MNRLGLFACRAAYEGGGEWLDQLIGYLAGNLALVRDFC
-284 KAAVYYDLQDMSK
+284 KNRVPQIQLVEPE
-297 TGTKVSVN
+297 GTY
-305 RGRLQ
+305 
-310 LLGLAI
+310 LAWL
-316 HVAGD
+316 D
-321 TYAHKAMVDVTDGGK
+321 CR
-336 ELDTIYA
+336 EL
-343 KHLNNI
+343 
-349 KPYLVKPAQGM
+349 GM
-360 TPIINKAKSSEGLT
+360 TDDELMAFFSDEAKVWLDPGTHSGEQGSGFMRFNLGSSRSVIAQALDQIE
-374 TAHLGQNYFKND
+374 AAW
-386 KVSKKR
+386 KKR
-392 ANDYYTDSI
+392 NA
-401 TYMAKRYSVAT
+401 
-412 QVATGKLLNYYNNK
+412 Q
-426 ANFSIFVFCPYELKK
+426 
-441 KGNQTYASIYNYKLL
+441 
-456 KLTQNVQDAGY
+456 
-467 RYADYSTGKNN
+467 
-478 TYNTSDWSRLS
+478 
-489 HN
+489 

>member
-139 PLVLKD
+139 SLVLKD
-145 GHYEMDLEEL
+145 GHYEMDLEDL

-271 MNRLGLFACRAAM
+271 MNRLGLFACRAAYEGGGEWLDQLIGYLAGNLALVRDFC
-284 KAAVYYDLQDMSK
+284 KNRVPQIQLVEPE
-297 TGTKVSVN
+297 GTY
-305 RGRLQ
+305 
-310 LLGLAI
+310 LAWL
-316 HVAGD
+316 D
-321 TYAHKAMVDVTDGGK
+321 CR
-336 ELDTIYA
+336 EL
-343 KHLNNI
+343 
-349 KPYLVKPAQGM
+349 GM
-360 TPIINKAKSSEGLT
+360 TDDELMAFFSNEAKVWLDPGTHSGEQGSGFMRFNLGSSRSVIAQALDQIE
-374 TAHLGQNYFKND
+374 AAW
-386 KVSKKR
+386 KKR
-392 ANDYYTDSI
+392 NA
-401 TYMAKRYSVAT
+401 
-412 QVATGKLLNYYNNK
+412 
-426 ANFSIFVFCPYELKK
+426 
-441 KGNQTYASIYNYKLL
+441 
-456 KLTQNVQDAGY
+456 
-467 RYADYSTGKNN
+467 
-478 TYNTSDWSRLS
+478 
-489 HN
+489 

>member
-51 LKKAVDHG
+51 LKQAVDHG

-177 RVWTREELTALADI
+177 RVWTREELTSLADI

-271 MNRLGLFACRAAM
+271 MNRLGLFACRAAYEGGGEWLDQLIGYLAGNLALVRDFC
-284 KAAVYYDLQDMSK
+284 KNRVPQIQLVEPE
-297 TGTKVSVN
+297 GTY
-305 RGRLQ
+305 
-310 LLGLAI
+310 LAWL
-316 HVAGD
+316 D
-321 TYAHKAMVDVTDGGK
+321 CR
-336 ELDTIYA
+336 EL
-343 KHLNNI
+343 
-349 KPYLVKPAQGM
+349 GM
-360 TPIINKAKSSEGLT
+360 TDDELMAFFSDEAKVWLDPGTHSGEQGSGFMRFNLGSSRSVIAQALDQIE
-374 TAHLGQNYFKND
+374 AAW
-386 KVSKKR
+386 KKR
-392 ANDYYTDSI
+392 NA
-401 TYMAKRYSVAT
+401 
-412 QVATGKLLNYYNNK
+412 
-426 ANFSIFVFCPYELKK
+426 
-441 KGNQTYASIYNYKLL
+441 
-456 KLTQNVQDAGY
+456 
-467 RYADYSTGKNN
+467 
-478 TYNTSDWSRLS
+478 
-489 HN
+489 

>member
-51 LKKAVDHG
+51 LKKAVDH
-59 IFGYSRADESYF
+59 GYSRADESYF

-271 MNRLGLFACRAAM
+271 MNRLGLFACRAAYEGGGEWLDQLIGYLAGNLALVRDFC
-284 KAAVYYDLQDMSK
+284 KNRVPQIQLVEPE
-297 TGTKVSVN
+297 GTY
-305 RGRLQ
+305 
-310 LLGLAI
+310 LAWL
-316 HVAGD
+316 D
-321 TYAHKAMVDVTDGGK
+321 CR
-336 ELDTIYA
+336 EL
-343 KHLNNI
+343 
-349 KPYLVKPAQGM
+349 GM
-360 TPIINKAKSSEGLT
+360 TDDELMAFFSNEAKVWLDPGTHSGEQGSGFMRFNLGSSRSVIAQALDQIE
-374 TAHLGQNYFKND
+374 AAW
-386 KVSKKR
+386 KKR
-392 ANDYYTDSI
+392 NA
-401 TYMAKRYSVAT
+401 
-412 QVATGKLLNYYNNK
+412 
-426 ANFSIFVFCPYELKK
+426 
-441 KGNQTYASIYNYKLL
+441 
-456 KLTQNVQDAGY
+456 
-467 RYADYSTGKNN
+467 
-478 TYNTSDWSRLS
+478 
-489 HN
+489 

>member
-145 GHYEMDLEEL
+145 GHYEMDLEDL

-220 ISEEACLHSM
+220 ISEDACLHSM

-271 MNRLGLFACRAAM
+271 MNRLGLFACRAAYEGGGEWLDQLIGYLAGNLALVRDFC
-284 KAAVYYDLQDMSK
+284 KNRVPQIQLVEPE
-297 TGTKVSVN
+297 GTY
-305 RGRLQ
+305 
-310 LLGLAI
+310 LAWL
-316 HVAGD
+316 D
-321 TYAHKAMVDVTDGGK
+321 CR
-336 ELDTIYA
+336 EL
-343 KHLNNI
+343 
-349 KPYLVKPAQGM
+349 GM
-360 TPIINKAKSSEGLT
+360 TDDELMAFFSDDAKVWLDPGTHSGEQGSGFMRFNLGSSRSVIAQALDQIE
-374 TAHLGQNYFKND
+374 AAW
-386 KVSKKR
+386 KKR
-392 ANDYYTDSI
+392 NA
-401 TYMAKRYSVAT
+401 
-412 QVATGKLLNYYNNK
+412 Q
-426 ANFSIFVFCPYELKK
+426 
-441 KGNQTYASIYNYKLL
+441 
-456 KLTQNVQDAGY
+456 
-467 RYADYSTGKNN
+467 
-478 TYNTSDWSRLS
+478 
-489 HN
+489 

>member
-71 DAVAAWYQKR
+71 DAVVAWYQKR

-145 GHYEMDLEEL
+145 GHYEMDLEDL

-271 MNRLGLFACRAAM
+271 MNRLGLFACRAAYEGGGEWLDQLIGYLAGNLALVRNFC
-284 KAAVYYDLQDMSK
+284 KNRVPQIQLVEPE
-297 TGTKVSVN
+297 GTY
-305 RGRLQ
+305 
-310 LLGLAI
+310 LAWL
-316 HVAGD
+316 D
-321 TYAHKAMVDVTDGGK
+321 CR
-336 ELDTIYA
+336 EL
-343 KHLNNI
+343 
-349 KPYLVKPAQGM
+349 GM
-360 TPIINKAKSSEGLT
+360 TDDELMAFFSDEAKVWLDPGTHSGEQGSGFMRFNLGSSRSVIAQALDQIE
-374 TAHLGQNYFKND
+374 AAW
-386 KVSKKR
+386 KKR
-392 ANDYYTDSI
+392 NA
-401 TYMAKRYSVAT
+401 
-412 QVATGKLLNYYNNK
+412 
-426 ANFSIFVFCPYELKK
+426 
-441 KGNQTYASIYNYKLL
+441 
-456 KLTQNVQDAGY
+456 
-467 RYADYSTGKNN
+467 
-478 TYNTSDWSRLS
+478 
-489 HN
+489 

>member
-1 MQYDFDTPIDRTHT
+1 
-15 WSIKHDF
+15 
-22 KKENGKADDILPLWV
+22 
-37 ADMDFR
+37 MDFR

-145 GHYEMDLEEL
+145 GHYEMDLEDL

-167 ILCNPHNPVG
+167 LLCNPHNPVG

-271 MNRLGLFACRAAM
+271 MNRLGLFACRAAYEGGGEWLDQLIGYLAGNLALVRDFC
-284 KAAVYYDLQDMSK
+284 KNRVPQIQLVEPE
-297 TGTKVSVN
+297 GTY
-305 RGRLQ
+305 
-310 LLGLAI
+310 LAWL
-316 HVAGD
+316 D
-321 TYAHKAMVDVTDGGK
+321 CR
-336 ELDTIYA
+336 EL
-343 KHLNNI
+343 
-349 KPYLVKPAQGM
+349 GM
-360 TPIINKAKSSEGLT
+360 TDDELMTFFSDEAKVWLDPGTHSGKQGSGFMRFNLGSSRSVIALALDQIE
-374 TAHLGQNYFKND
+374 AAW
-386 KVSKKR
+386 KKR
-392 ANDYYTDSI
+392 NA
-401 TYMAKRYSVAT
+401 
-412 QVATGKLLNYYNNK
+412 
-426 ANFSIFVFCPYELKK
+426 
-441 KGNQTYASIYNYKLL
+441 
-456 KLTQNVQDAGY
+456 
-467 RYADYSTGKNN
+467 
-478 TYNTSDWSRLS
+478 
-489 HN
+489 